1 MAAETPSR
9 NDGATMRP
17 CPVCS
22 ESFEPRG
29 RARYCSDRCRQMGVP
44 PAPPGRGARS
54 ATAPKGKRRTAT
66 VYACDGCGER
76 ALGEQYCAEC
86 QTFMRSLGRG
96 GLCPTCDSAVA
107 IKDLLEGGGC

>member
-29 RARYCSDRCRQMGVP
+29 RARYCSDRRRQMASRRRHQAEVP
-44 PAPPGRGARS
+44 EVPLP
-54 ATAPKGKRRTAT
+54 PKGKRRTAT